1 MGTATQG
8 DETGK
13 QRMTTK
19 WEEGAAAGGEAVL
32 PVVVCSAV
40 REEREKKGEREGR
53 KRKGETVK
61 GERQR
66 GKEKRRQGVSRIRGG
81 SREWVPRLQ
90 REATHVERGKG
101 KHGGNRD

>member
-1 MGTATQG
+1 VGTATQG

-40 REEREKKGEREGR
+40 REEREKTGEGEGR

-61 GERQR
+61 GDRERER
-66 GKEKRRQGVSRIRGG
+66 EKETGR
-81 SREWVPRLQ
+81 
-90 REATHVERGKG
+90 
-101 KHGGNRD
+101 